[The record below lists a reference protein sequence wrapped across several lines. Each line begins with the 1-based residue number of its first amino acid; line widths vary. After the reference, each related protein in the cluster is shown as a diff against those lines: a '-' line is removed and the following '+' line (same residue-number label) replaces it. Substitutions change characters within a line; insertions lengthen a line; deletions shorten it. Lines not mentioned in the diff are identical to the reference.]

1 MRSGPEEQGRAGQGK
16 AMQLASSWWAQQ
28 ASPALALG
36 TRGGVPSWERERA
49 GQGQER
55 KSALACV
62 VSGVLASSSEWR
74 NPHSPGPR
82 FPFLL
87 TFLQYLP

>member
-1 MRSGPEEQGRAGQGK
+1 
-16 AMQLASSWWAQQ
+16 MQLAGSWWAQP

-74 NPHSPGPR
+74 NPHRPPVLASLFFSPSYSTCR
-82 FPFLL
+82 SCVSL
-87 TFLQYLP
+87 